1 MRIEKLT
8 FSNINSL
15 VGEFEIDFTHPEL
28 AAPGIFVI
36 TGPTGAGKT
45 SILDAVAFAL
55 YGKSPRQRGVSKG
68 SNELMSHGTSQCF
81 AEVQFE
87 QAGEHYIARAEQKRA
102 RRGANPFSE
111 ARYELRRLT
120 SDGQHELLTNSKR
133 EYDRLVPLY
142 TGLSFNNFSR
152 CMMLAQGDFAAFLRS
167 NESERAEVLSTI
179 TGTDIYMRIGEVV
192 HERVAAID
200 RKIAGLMLLP
210 HFEPAERAQKEA
222 ARDAAA
228 AELKSTNAKLAHV
241 KTALDWLQE
250 REVRTAALQKATAKI
265 TAAKD
270 ARQAFT
276 ELHAAELGQA
286 ERAQAVQ
293 PFAVAQSNLQKQ
305 LATASEQ
312 CREAAK
318 SATKIQSEREIA
330 EQKLLAFQQ
339 QQNKQIA
346 QLNAQLALV
355 REQMRP
361 QETQLNLLR
370 KQANKLAEELQKDD
384 GKLAALSEGLADI
397 SSKIITT
404 QQELEQAQQLLESS
418 GQDSAPA
425 EHLPLLQARLTDW
438 QQEPGSAEL
447 LPPAEQID
455 TQLAEAQQQLAQAE
469 QLLERLRSIAELKRR
484 QLNIED
490 QLATLYV
497 DFCEGRLERCP
508 CCGSTVPGE
517 RRVVLNDE
525 VLAAEKAVKM
535 ADSALRTARA
545 TVSELE
551 NRRRLAQL
559 RAAFCAE
566 LAACS
571 LPPVQDC
578 AAAGQIVQQLSN
590 RLNYALGLQKK
601 CDTLATNLTELN
613 AKFKLQQVLIG
624 EQTRSMK
631 TAAEK
636 ATAATDEVMQLFH
649 SFTERWGKGCC
660 ADKCE
665 KELTARLTTLQQQL
679 EKEQEGYQS
688 LVVQEKSA
696 VTALNVLSRKY
707 DELKKLYG
715 EANASFNQKLAEQ
728 GFELLSDYQ
737 AAEQLLPNLEKW
749 RTQRDQLKEQLAAAT
764 ALFEREHVSC
774 NEHEAANPLQEGE
787 TADSLAAQ
795 STALTA
801 LQAQQQELHTT
812 LMGELMAD
820 DSALLA
826 NERVARQEQELR
838 AEREHH
844 DLLKRVLGDKK
855 EGFKQFAQQ
864 ITFDM
869 LLHRANAELSN
880 LSDRY
885 RLRRNP
891 NRDNGLGLMVID
903 SALGTAEGRD
913 CSNLS
918 GGESFIVSLALALGL
933 SRMTGSTRIDSL
945 FLDEGFGTLDRDT
958 LAHVLRSLQKLRADG
973 KMIGIIS
980 HVESLSERIPARIR
994 VNTLRGGRS
1003 TLSGSAAVRVLGT

>member
-111 ARYELRRLT
+111 ARYELRRLA

-152 CMMLAQGDFAAFLRS
+152 CMMLAQGEFAAFLRS

-200 RKIAGLMLLP
+200 KKISELQLLP
-210 HFEPAERAQKEA
+210 HFTPDVRAQKEA

-228 AELKSTNAKLAHV
+228 AALQSATAQLARV
-241 KTALDWLQE
+241 KKALDWLQE
-250 REVRTAALQKATAKI
+250 GKVRTASLATATANLDGAKI
-265 TAAKD
+265 AWQTFAEFKAGEL
-270 ARQAFT
+270 AR
-276 ELHAAELGQA
+276 A
-286 ERAQAVQ
+286 ERALAVQ
-293 PFAVAQSNLQKQ
+293 PFAVAHANLQKQ
-305 LATASEQ
+305 LAPMSDEL
-312 CREAAK
+312 RAATE
-318 SATKIQSEREIA
+318 SAANKQSQRKIY
-330 EQKLLAFQQ
+330 EQKLLLSRQLHD
-339 QQNKQIA
+339 KQIA
-346 QLNAQLALV
+346 ELNEQLTLV
-355 REQMRP
+355 REEMRP
-361 QETQLNLLR
+361 QETRLNLLR
-370 KQANKLAEELQKDD
+370 NQADKLAKELQNDD
-384 GKLAALSEGLADI
+384 GKLAALSEGLANI
-397 SSKIITT
+397 SKKINTS

-438 QQEPGSAEL
+438 QQEPGSAEE
-447 LPPAEQID
+447 LPPAEQIAA
-455 TQLAEAQQQLAQAE
+455 QLSEAQQQLAQAE

-484 QLNIED
+484 QLNIEE
-490 QLATLYV
+490 QLAALYI
-497 DFCEGRLERCP
+497 DFREGRLECCP
-508 CCGSTVPGE
+508 CCGATVPGE

-525 VLAAEKAVKM
+525 VLAAEQDVKM
-535 ADSALRTARA
+535 ADSALRAARDI
-545 TVSELE
+545 VSGLE
-551 NRRRLAQL
+551 NRKRLAQL
-559 RAAFCAE
+559 REAFCAE

-578 AAAGQIVQQLSN
+578 ATAQQVVKQLTERHN
-590 RLNYALGLQKK
+590 QVVALRKK
-601 CDTLATNLTELN
+601 CDKLSSELTKLSSE
-613 AKFKLQQVLIG
+613 FQLQQVRIN
-624 EQTRSMK
+624 EQIFSMK

-636 ATAATDEVMQLFH
+636 ATAASHEIMQLFH
-649 SFTERWGKGCC
+649 AFTERWGQGIN

-665 KELTARLTTLQQQL
+665 KELNARLTTLQQQM
-679 EKEQEGYQS
+679 EKEKNALQS
-688 LVVQEKSA
+688 LVVEEKSA
-696 VTALNVLSRKY
+696 ISALNVLSQKY
-707 DELKKLYG
+707 KELQKLHE
-715 EANASFNQKLAEQ
+715 EANVSFIEKLAEQ

-737 AAEQLLPNLEKW
+737 AAEQLLPKLENLRAE
-749 RTQRDQLKEQLAAAT
+749 RDCLKEQLAAAT
-764 ALFEREHVSC
+764 ALLEREQIFC

-795 STALTA
+795 STALA
-801 LQAQQQELHTT
+801 AVQAQQQELHTT
-812 LMGELMAD
+812 LMGEIIAD
-820 DSALLA
+820 DNALLA
-826 NERVARQEQELR
+826 NKRVARQAQELR

-1003 TLSGSAAVRVLGT
+1003 TLTGSAAVRVLGT